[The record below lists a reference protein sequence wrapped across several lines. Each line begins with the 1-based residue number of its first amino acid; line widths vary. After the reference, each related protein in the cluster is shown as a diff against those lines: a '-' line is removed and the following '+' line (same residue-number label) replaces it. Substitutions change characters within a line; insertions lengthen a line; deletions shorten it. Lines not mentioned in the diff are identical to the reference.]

1 MFRSGLGRVLLRA
14 VAAGACSGC
23 AAKCHL
29 RVSPE
34 VSQCAEG
41 GGAVIMLHPA
51 TILASLA
58 VLAAEAGSL
67 VSDTTTVT
75 LLRSISRAVSEPS
88 RCFTVSG
95 ECLVPFIKWYFL
107 RRRP

>member
-67 VSDTTTVT
+67 VSDTTTAT
-75 LLRSISRAVSEPS
+75 LLRSSSRAVSEPS
-88 RCFTVSG
+88 RCFTVPG
-95 ECLVPFIKWYFL
+95 ECLVYLLNWRF
-107 RRRP
+107 

>member
-14 VAAGACSGC
+14 AAAGACSGC

-75 LLRSISRAVSEPS
+75 LLRCISRAVSEPS

-95 ECLVPFIKWYFL
+95 ECLVYLLNWRF
-107 RRRP
+107 

>member
-1 MFRSGLGRVLLRA
+1 MLRVR
-14 VAAGACSGC
+14 G
-23 AAKCHL
+23 KCHL

-75 LLRSISRAVSEPS
+75 LLRCISRAVSEPL

-95 ECLVPFIKWYFL
+95 ECVYVFAKLALLI
-107 RRRP
+107 RRIP

>member
-41 GGAVIMLHPA
+41 GGAVIMLHPT

-58 VLAAEAGSL
+58 VVAAEAGSL

-88 RCFTVSG
+88 RSFTVSG

>member
-67 VSDTTTVT
+67 VSDTTTAT
-75 LLRSISRAVSEPS
+75 LLRCISRAVSEPS

-95 ECLVPFIKWYFL
+95 ECLVYLLNWRFE
-107 RRRP
+107 